1 MNFKEIYRAV
11 ALQKKINF
19 QIDTYGYP
27 NQSVIDE
34 KDSIIKF
41 FTREEID
48 EFLMVFDSTK
58 HEEEFYAQEE
68 IEIHTSK
75 QS

>member
-34 KDSIIKF
+34 KDSIIKY

-68 IEIHTSK
+68 IEILTSK
-75 QS
+75 

>member
-41 FTREEID
+41 FTKEEID
-48 EFLMVFDSTK
+48 EFLMVFDTTK
-58 HEEEFYAQEE
+58 HEEEFYTQEE
-68 IEIHTSK
+68 IAILTSK
-75 QS
+75 

>member
-34 KDSIIKF
+34 KDSIIKY
-41 FTREEID
+41 FTIEEID

-58 HEEEFYAQEE
+58 HEEEFYGQEE
-68 IEIHTSK
+68 IEILTSK
-75 QS
+75 

>member
-11 ALQKKINF
+11 ALQKKLNF

-27 NQSVIDE
+27 NQNTIDE
-34 KDSIIKF
+34 KDAIIKF

-68 IEIHTSK
+68 IAILTSK
-75 QS
+75 